1 MKDELG
7 GQIMKKIIGLRSKT
21 YSYLEGNH
29 GESKKAKETKKSVI
43 KRELKLKDYEKCLK
57 ASQILN
63 IINYL
68 ESKEI
73 D

>member
-1 MKDELG
+1 MVKVKKQK
-7 GQIMKKIIGLRSKT
+7 GQ
-21 YSYLEGNH
+21 
-29 GESKKAKETKKSVI
+29 KKSVI

>member
-1 MKDELG
+1 MDKSW
-7 GQIMKKIIGLRSKT
+7 KKIIGLRSKT
-21 YSYLEGNH
+21 YSYFEGNN
-29 GESKKAKETKKSVI
+29 GESEKAKETKKSVI
-43 KRELKLKDYEKCLK
+43 KRELKLIGYEKCLK